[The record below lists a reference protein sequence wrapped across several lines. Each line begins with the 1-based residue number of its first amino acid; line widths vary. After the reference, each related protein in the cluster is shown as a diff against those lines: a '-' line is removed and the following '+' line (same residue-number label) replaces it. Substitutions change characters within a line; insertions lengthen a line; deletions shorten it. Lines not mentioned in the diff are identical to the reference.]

1 VVVGCGV
8 AVADAVGDGDGLA
21 EALGDGL
28 AEALGDGDGLAEV
41 LGDGDG
47 LAEALALGLAAG
59 LLAAAQLGDTDGDV
73 PGTGPPLPSTAPG
86 EVGAAWL
93 PEVWGAG

>member
-1 VVVGCGV
+1 MVVGCGV

-28 AEALGDGDGLAEV
+28 AEALGDGLAEA

-73 PGTGPPLPSTAPG
+73 PGTGPPLPSTSPG
-86 EVGAAWL
+86 EVGGAWL